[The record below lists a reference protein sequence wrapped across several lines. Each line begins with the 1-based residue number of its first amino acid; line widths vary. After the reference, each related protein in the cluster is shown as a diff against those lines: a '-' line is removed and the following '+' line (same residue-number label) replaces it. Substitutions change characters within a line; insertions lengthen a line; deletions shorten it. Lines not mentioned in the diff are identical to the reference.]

1 LVVVVQAY
9 RRGLRY
15 TSGNDTAGFRKAVL
29 GLQSIFKFEDELLE
43 SLVTLDFK
51 GAIWHP
57 ITTIKMIANSSGLV
71 LRAFWK
77 TLFSF
82 GAQIATMLL
91 ALSLGFVNYAFSGA
105 LFVASLFYMIQSG
118 SLFFF

>member
-1 LVVVVQAY
+1 M
-9 RRGLRY
+9 
-15 TSGNDTAGFRKAVL
+15 

-51 GAIWHP
+51 AAVWHP
-57 ITTIKMIANSSGLV
+57 ITTVKTIANSSGLV

-91 ALSLGFVNYAFSGA
+91 AFSVGFVNYAFSGA

-118 SLFFF
+118 KPVVFAAWVSQ